1 MFLGL
6 TLVIYLGSGSL
17 AKGILMGAFGLALST
32 IGMDPVTAYERFIFG
47 SQTLVEGV
55 NMAILAM
62 GLFGISEILYMAGS
76 LESRLRRDAVKCP
89 STLKEMLPNK
99 SEIKTSAAPIAR
111 GSVIGFL
118 LGILPGGGAIIA
130 AFASYAV
137 EKKISRHP
145 EQFGK
150 GAIEGVAGPESANNA
165 SVSGCFIPFLTLGI
179 PANVVMALLMG
190 AFILH
195 GVVPGPLLLE
205 QDPNTFWGLITS
217 MYIGNVI
224 LLILNVPLIGA
235 FVKLMA
241 VPFALMSP
249 SIVIICTI
257 GAYSMNY
264 NPVEILIMFI
274 FGLIGYF
281 LKKFDYE
288 LAPLMLAFVLGG
300 FFEKAIR
307 QSLILSHGS
316 PMIFATRP
324 ISAVLFGVALAL
336 VLYHILSP
344 LMKRS
349 RNLS

>member
-1 MFLGL
+1 
-6 TLVIYLGSGSL
+6 
-17 AKGILMGAFGLALST
+17 
-32 IGMDPVTAYERFIFG
+32 
-47 SQTLVEGV
+47 
-55 NMAILAM
+55 
-62 GLFGISEILYMAGS
+62 
-76 LESRLRRDAVKCP
+76 
-89 STLKEMLPNK
+89 
-99 SEIKTSAAPIAR
+99 
-111 GSVIGFL
+111 
-118 LGILPGGGAIIA
+118 
-130 AFASYAV
+130 
-137 EKKISRHP
+137 
-145 EQFGK
+145 
-150 GAIEGVAGPESANNA
+150 
-165 SVSGCFIPFLTLGI
+165 
-179 PANVVMALLMG
+179 
-190 AFILH
+190 
-195 GVVPGPLLLE
+195 
-205 QDPNTFWGLITS
+205 